1 MPTKH
6 CQSLTTNCRDS
17 KQRVGTK
24 IAEGLKKVSGT
35 NSAEHPAG
43 RFGYWYLTPFSILLT
58 LCFANTLVAVD
69 DSPAD
74 AEGEQFFADKIEPL
88 LKAHCLECHSHAA
101 DVMEGGL
108 TLDSRSGWE
117 QGGGRG
123 AAIMPGK
130 PEESLFIKAIRH
142 DDPNLKMPPDEKLT
156 AANVELLAEWI
167 QRGAP
172 DPRTAPQ
179 TKEPP
184 GDPLDWWSL
193 RSLQRPLVPA
203 PVDLNPIDAFVRH
216 QLERHQLTPA
226 PQADRRTLIRRITFD
241 LHGLPPT
248 LEAVAAFV
256 ADPDPQAFEKLV
268 NRLLES
274 ERYGERWARHWLDTV
289 HFADSHG
296 CEHDV
301 FRPHAWRYRDYVI
314 ASLNQD
320 TPWDRF
326 IREQLAADRFYPDD
340 VRLTTAL
347 GFIAAGPLELSRA
360 STAPVTFDYLDRDD
374 MVGQT
379 MTAFAST
386 TANCARCHDHKFDPI
401 TQEDYY
407 ALQAVFAGTGKGDVE
422 FEEDQVMAGKRRRWN
437 ALLAAANSGDRAV
450 LLASEYA
457 VAVAEWEQEFAAEPA
472 QWESLSPE
480 TFVSSGGATLTRLK
494 DNSLLAS
501 GILPDIDTYTIT
513 APTKLQ
519 KLTAVRLEVLTDD
532 SLPMHGPGRQEN
544 GNLHLSEVEVS
555 VTAAATAAADPVG
568 VAVPIEAAAEPA
580 PIKIGKATA
589 DFDQSG
595 WTIAH
600 AVDGDAATAWGIHPQ
615 VGQSHAAIFELE
627 QPVELKHGS
636 QIVMVLKQL
645 HGRGHLIGRLR
656 LSATEAAE
664 ATVDVLPDV
673 VREAVS
679 FPREQ
684 RSEEQ
689 QVAIA
694 AHALKLHAEKQ
705 LATLPALPAVYA
717 VSTSYSHGKKL
728 DQPQTPKTVHV
739 LHRGDIEQPG
749 EVAEPGALSAITAV
763 PGRFSLSDANDEG
776 FRRAALADWLAARD
790 NPLTWRSVVNRVWSH
805 HFGKGLCDT
814 PNDFGRMGGVPS
826 HPELLDWLAIWF
838 RDDAKGSLKQLHRL
852 IVLSATYQQQSCPES
867 SREDANDVIIS
878 PQTVDADNRLL
889 WRMNRQRLDAESFRD
904 AVLQISGRIDLTMGG
919 PGIQQ
924 FTMTTGSQL
933 TPKLHYDAFDW
944 NSAAAGRR
952 SIYRVVWRGI
962 SDPFM
967 ESLDFPDLGQ
977 LAPQRGDAVSALQ
990 ALTFFNNDFV
1000 LHHAHV
1006 LADQLEASQSTLD
1019 DQLAEACRRVYLRE
1033 PEPDELAMLV
1043 SYATDHGLAAVC
1055 RVLFN
1060 SNEFLFVD

>member
-1 MPTKH
+1 M
-6 CQSLTTNCRDS
+6 L
-17 KQRVGTK
+17 
-24 IAEGLKKVSGT
+24 ALKT
-35 NSAEHPAG
+35 
-43 RFGYWYLTPFSILLT
+43 
-58 LCFANTLVAVD
+58 ANAQIST
-69 DSPAD
+69 AD
-74 AEGEQFFADKIEPL
+74 VEGEQFFRDRIEPL
-88 LKAHCLECHSHAA
+88 LKAHCLDCHSHAA

-108 TLDSRSGWE
+108 TLDSRSGWVK
-117 QGGGRG
+117 GGKRG
-123 AAIMPGK
+123 AAIVPGK
-130 PEESLFIKAIRH
+130 PEESLLIKAVHR

-156 AANVELLAEWI
+156 AANIELLAEWI

-172 DPRTAPQ
+172 DPRTAQQ
-179 TKEPP
+179 TNESD

-193 RSLQRPLVPA
+193 RSLQRPDVPGPA
-203 PVDLNPIDAFVRH
+203 GSHPIDAFVRQ
-216 QLERHQLTPA
+216 QLEQHQLTPA
-226 PQADRRTLIRRITFD
+226 PQADRWTLIRRVTFD

-248 LEAVAAFV
+248 QEAVKQFV
-256 ADPDPQAFEKLV
+256 ADPDPLAFEKLID
-268 NRLLES
+268 RLLDS

-296 CEHDV
+296 CEHDA
-301 FRPHAWRYRDYVI
+301 FRPNAWRYRDYVI
-314 ASLNQD
+314 ASLNHD
-320 TPWDRF
+320 IPWDRF
-326 IREQLAADRFYPDD
+326 IREQLAADRFYPKDF
-340 VRLTTAL
+340 RLTTAL

-374 MVGQT
+374 MIGQT

-422 FEEDQVMAGKRRRWN
+422 FEEDRVLADERRRWK
-437 ALLAAANSGDRAV
+437 ALLAAADAGDRAI
-450 LLASEYA
+450 LLAPEYSA
-457 VAVAEWEQEFAAEPA
+457 AMAKWEQEFASEPA
-472 QWESLSPE
+472 QWELLSPA
-480 TFVSSGGATLTRLK
+480 TFVSSDGAKLTRLD

-501 GILPDIDTYTIT
+501 GNLPDIDTYTIT
-513 APTKLQ
+513 ATTGLR
-519 KLTAVRLEVLTDD
+519 KLTALRLEVLTDD
-532 SLPMHGPGRQEN
+532 SLPMHGPGRYEN
-544 GNLHLSEVEVS
+544 GNLHLSEFEVS
-555 VTAAATAAADPVG
+555 VTDAVDAEA
-568 VAVPIEAAAEPA
+568 VAEARR
-580 PIKIGKATA
+580 IKIHKATA
-589 DFDQSG
+589 DFNQAG

-600 AVDGDAATAWGIHPQ
+600 AIDGDPATAWGIHPQ
-615 VGQSHAAIFELE
+615 VGQSHYAIFELE
-627 QPVELKHGS
+627 QPVELKPGS

-645 HGRGHLIGRLR
+645 HGRSHVIGRLR

-664 ATVDVLPDV
+664 ATIDVLPEL
-673 VREAVS
+673 VRSAVS
-679 FPREQ
+679 VPRDQ

-689 QVAIA
+689 QAAIA
-694 AHALKLHAEKQ
+694 ACALRLYAEKQ
-705 LATLPALPAVYA
+705 LAALPTVPAVYA

-728 DQPQTPKTVHV
+728 DQPQTPKVVHV

-749 EVAEPGALSAITAV
+749 EVAVPGALSAITAV
-763 PGRFSLSDANDEG
+763 PGRFSLPDANDEG
-776 FRRAALADWLAARD
+776 SRRAALADWLAARD
-790 NPLTWRSVVNRVWSH
+790 NPLTWRSVVNRVWSY
-805 HFGKGLCDT
+805 HFGRGLCDT

-852 IVLSATYQQQSCPES
+852 IVLSATYQQQSNPVSLLEG
-867 SREDANDVIIS
+867 ENDAILL
-878 PQTVDADNRLL
+878 PQTVDAENRLL

-924 FTMTTGSQL
+924 FAMTTGSQL

-962 SDPFM
+962 TDPFM

-977 LAPQRGDAVSALQ
+977 LAPQRGDSVSALQ
-990 ALTFFNNDFV
+990 ALTFFNNNFV
-1000 LHHAHV
+1000 LHHAQV
-1006 LADQLEASQSTLD
+1006 LADQLEASQTTRD
-1019 DQLAEACRRVYLRE
+1019 DQAAEACRRIWLRE
-1033 PEPDELAMLV
+1033 PEAEELAILV
-1043 SYATDHGLAAVC
+1043 SYATDHGLPALC